1 VACQVNQNRSVALVT
16 PDREGAG
23 AMPGQRVGACRLD
36 ACRRWGLMALA
47 LGALAGLVNSAS
59 AQVLGP
65 GDRIRV
71 SVFQSPEFGTEAR
84 LGTDG
89 RVTLPGIGRVSL
101 QNLDE
106 DQAQSQIAQ
115 ALVER
120 GLLLKPQVAVEVVQ
134 LRSREFSVLGGVQ
147 RPGRYTLDA
156 PGMRVS
162 DAVALAGGLAP
173 GSADTVVLKTRSSE
187 GRISLRSV
195 DLPALFDAR
204 MASPTLASVDDPADP
219 VLQPGDQLWVGPAP
233 LVYVQGLVI
242 QPGAQPLLRGLT
254 VRQALARS
262 GGFSPPPEGTRRA
275 EPELQLHRPGA
286 DGQVRPVVPAG
297 SELLQPGDVLMAKLR
312 P

>member
-1 VACQVNQNRSVALVT
+1 
-16 PDREGAG
+16 
-23 AMPGQRVGACRLD
+23 
-36 ACRRWGLMALA
+36 MALA
-47 LGALAGLVNSAS
+47 LGVLTGVPTSAS

-65 GDRIRV
+65 GDRIKV

-84 LGTDG
+84 LGHDG

-162 DAVALAGGLAP
+162 DAVALAGGIAP
-173 GSADTVVLKTRSSE
+173 GSADTVVLKSRSHD
-187 GRISLRSV
+187 GRIALRSV
-195 DLPALFDAR
+195 DLPSLFEAR
-204 MASPTLASVDDPADP
+204 LTGSLSAAVDDPADP

-233 LVYVQGLVI
+233 LVYVQGLVV
-242 QPGAQPLLRGLT
+242 QPGAQPLLRGLN

-275 EPELQLHRPGA
+275 EPELQLHRQGA
-286 DGQVRPVVPAG
+286 DGQVRPIVPAG
-297 SELLQPGDVLMAKLR
+297 SELLQPGDVLTAKLR